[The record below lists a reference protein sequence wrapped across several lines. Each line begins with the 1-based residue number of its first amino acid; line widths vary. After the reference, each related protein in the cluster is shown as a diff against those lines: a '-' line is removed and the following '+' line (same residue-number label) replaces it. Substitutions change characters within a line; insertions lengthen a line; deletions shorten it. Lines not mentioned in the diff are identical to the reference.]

1 MKVRF
6 IINPAAGSSGKLKRV
21 NEIVR
26 SLLGSEPG
34 IFEVR
39 ATNGAGSAAALSSEA
54 VRKGYEFVFACG
66 GDGTINDVA
75 SQLVGT
81 TTALGIIPAGSGNA
95 LARTLKIPMD
105 PAGAIGLLMTGSVRQ
120 MDVGMA
126 CGRYFFTTA
135 GFGFEAFLSK
145 KYNEGSLTKRI
156 RGIAPYY
163 ALALFEYLRF
173 RPERMTL
180 EVDGKAVHIE
190 PFIFTAANTGQWG
203 ANAFIAPGARFD
215 DGLIDFCVIP
225 RSGLLKTLQLG
236 YRIMKGTVESFE
248 GFQCIRGKE
257 AVITG
262 RRTTFAHVD
271 GEPFD
276 CSGDVEI
283 SILPG
288 ALRVLTPGGGL

>member
-21 NEIVR
+21 NETVR
-26 SLLGSEPG
+26 SLLGAEPG

-39 ATNGAGSAAALSSEA
+39 ATNGAGSAAALSLDA
-54 VRKGYEFVFACG
+54 VKKGYEFVFACG

-81 TTALGIIPAGSGNA
+81 TATLGIIPAGSGNA
-95 LARTLKIPMD
+95 LARTLEIPMD
-105 PAGAIGLLMTGSVRQ
+105 PADAIGLLKTGTVRQ
-120 MDVGMA
+120 MDVGKA

-145 KYNEGSLTKRI
+145 KYNEGRLTRRI

-163 ALALFEYLRF
+163 ALALVEYLRY
-173 RPERMTL
+173 RPERITL
-180 EVDGKAVHIE
+180 EVDGKAADIE

-215 DGLIDFCVIP
+215 DGLLDLCVIP
-225 RSGLLKTLQLG
+225 KSGLMKTLQLG
-236 YRIMKGTVESFE
+236 YKIMKGTVESFE
-248 GFQCIRGKE
+248 GFQCVKGKE
-257 AVITG
+257 AIIKG
-262 RRTTFAHVD
+262 RRSTFAHVD

-276 CSGDVEI
+276 YSGDVEI

-288 ALRVLTPGGGL
+288 ALRVLTPVG